1 MAASSQIV
9 VSLLLALA
17 DNVGAALMLALQR
30 ATAAMTVGF
39 DASPEPPDVLL
50 DELALLAVLVAAG
63 AELLEEL
70 LALAGVL
77 LLLLLPQP
85 ATNALLAAATASGE
99 QSP

>member
-1 MAASSQIV
+1 
-9 VSLLLALA
+9 
-17 DNVGAALMLALQR
+17 LQR

-39 DASPEPPDVLL
+39 DASPEPADVLL

-77 LLLLLPQP
+77 LLLPQP
-85 ATNALLAAATASGE
+85 ATNALPAAATASRE